1 MISVSAS
8 LFQNSFTHSGRETA
22 FQAQVKTNSFT
33 NPGQLVHNGLQQ
45 GLKEHMGVD
54 LPAESRVNEHSQV
67 FDVDAVV
74 TTVMEHVAKRI
85 EQAAAKGATDEEL
98 ASMMD
103 AARAGVE
110 KGFKQAFEQ
119 IDAAGQSD
127 DELTEK
133 INSAEQGIYEGLDE
147 LQEALLVSE
156 LTNKSANKSV
166 DEPAHEPESMVS
178 QVSQYEHSFSRQK
191 NNFAFELITQE
202 GDKVTIQAMNQ
213 SSSMAMSYME
223 ESADHSLSYYE
234 SQESSRS
241 GYAFNVEGDLNE
253 AEMTA
258 IEDLMAQVNN
268 LADEFYDGDLGTA
281 FNMAMDLSSDKDQI
295 SQFSLNLRQSQVS
308 SYQYS
313 KVSEYEQADALPQ
326 GLMKPLGHFAQ
337 GLQDA
342 VKFAQPFKYPQDLVQ
357 NMFEQMEPE
366 AGFKSLLQPMFDAL
380 KAA

>member
-8 LFQNSFTHSGRETA
+8 LFQNSFIHSERETA
-22 FQAQVKTNSFT
+22 FQAQVKTNPFMNS
-33 NPGQLVHNGLQQ
+33 GQLAHNRLQQ

-54 LPAESRVNEHSQV
+54 LPKESRVNENTQV

-85 EQAAAKGATDEEL
+85 EQAAAKGASEDEL
-98 ASMMD
+98 ASMME
-103 AARAGVE
+103 AARSGVE
-110 KGFKQAFEQ
+110 KGFKQALDQ
-119 IDAAGQSD
+119 IDAAGQLD

-133 INSAEQGIYEGLDE
+133 INSAEQGIYKGLDE
-147 LQEALLVSE
+147 LQEALL
-156 LTNKSANKSV
+156 TDKSV
-166 DEPAHEPESMVS
+166 EDKPASMAS
-178 QVSQYEHSFSRQK
+178 QVSQYEHSSSRQK
-191 NNFAFELITQE
+191 NSFAFELITQE
-202 GDKVTIQAMNQ
+202 GDKVTIQAMSQ

-223 ESADHSLSYYE
+223 QSSDHSLSYYE

-241 GYAFNVEGDLNE
+241 GYAFSVEGDLNE

-268 LADEFYDGDLGTA
+268 LADEFYEGDLGTA

-295 SQFSLNLRQSQVS
+295 AQFSLNLRQSQVS

-313 KVSEYEQADALPQ
+313 KASQYEQPDALPQ
-326 GLMKPLGHFAQ
+326 GLMQPLGHFAQ

-342 VKFAQPFKYPQDLVQ
+342 VQFAQPFQYPQELVQ
-357 NMFEQMEPE
+357 SLFEQMEPD
-366 AGFKSLLQPMFDAL
+366 AGFKSLLQPMLDAL
-380 KAA
+380 EAA